1 MKLQALLK
9 KYSNQLTG
17 LSALLILIAYSGKYL
32 LNSYFLWAFA
42 LLLATFI
49 GLVPIAFQAVQAL
62 KFKQVSIELLVSIA
76 VIAALFIQE
85 YEESAIVTFLFA
97 FGAFLEKK
105 TLEKTRSSIKSL
117 TEIAPST
124 ALRISGEVID
134 IDDVKI
140 NDELLVKTGAQIP
153 VDGSIYEGAGFVNES
168 SISGESAEIKK
179 GVGDKVFAGTLLEN
193 GSLLIQA
200 EKVGEDTTFG
210 KIIELVEEA
219 QDTKSSAEKFIDR
232 FAKYYTPSVL
242 VLSFLIFIVSQDIKL
257 AITLLVLGCPGAL
270 VIGPPVSNVAGIGNG
285 AKKGILIKG
294 GNIMTNFSQT
304 DLLLFDKTGTLTK
317 GKTQVSITKNY
328 GASTELINQVAMLES
343 QSDHPLAKA
352 IIDEIGEFTKVPLQ
366 NIEVIKGQGISA
378 DHLLIGNEK
387 LLENHQIF
395 LNAQQKNDLMKLQK
409 HGLSTVLIADDKVRL
424 LYGITD
430 EIRPNVKE
438 TLTRL
443 KKQGIKE
450 LIMLTGDNEST
461 AQSIAQQVGIS
472 QVYAN
477 LLPEDK
483 AKIVQDYKL
492 AGKKVAFIGDGIND
506 SPSIALADVGIAMSS
521 GTDIA
526 IETSDIV
533 LMSSNFDN
541 LSYAHSLAKSTRK
554 NMRQNILIA
563 LFVVIFLL
571 SGLIL
576 GNSSGFIGQYVNMAT
591 GMFVHEAS
599 ILLVILN
606 AMRLIPHKKKYYPK
620 ISLSQMTKNKV
631 IIKENLSGKIS
642 TQIRRIK

>member
-117 TEIAPST
+117 TEITPST

-232 FAKYYTPSVL
+232 FAKYYTPISQSGKEQLLRIIEAGDYEGEGALLGVTNGQL
-242 VLSFLIFIVSQDIKL
+242 YGQAMIDSTICFLRQSDFETLLTTYPSLSLQLLKLNAKKYLAAEHQAGFLALDDVEARLAHYFLNISATSDSIYFEIPMKLKELANYIGTSPETISRKIKVFEENKIISRQGRMIKL
-257 AITLLVLGCPGAL
+257 L
-270 VIGPPVSNVAGIGNG
+270 
-285 AKKGILIKG
+285 
-294 GNIMTNFSQT
+294 
-304 DLLLFDKTGTLTK
+304 DK
-317 GKTQVSITKNY
+317 
-328 GASTELINQVAMLES
+328 
-343 QSDHPLAKA
+343 
-352 IIDEIGEFTKVPLQ
+352 
-366 NIEVIKGQGISA
+366 
-378 DHLLIGNEK
+378 EK
-387 LLENHQIF
+387 LE
-395 LNAQQKNDLMKLQK
+395 
-409 HGLSTVLIADDKVRL
+409 DDF
-424 LYGITD
+424 
-430 EIRPNVKE
+430 
-438 TLTRL
+438 
-443 KKQGIKE
+443 
-450 LIMLTGDNEST
+450 
-461 AQSIAQQVGIS
+461 A
-472 QVYAN
+472 
-477 LLPEDK
+477 
-483 AKIVQDYKL
+483 
-492 AGKKVAFIGDGIND
+492 
-506 SPSIALADVGIAMSS
+506 
-521 GTDIA
+521 
-526 IETSDIV
+526 
-533 LMSSNFDN
+533 
-541 LSYAHSLAKSTRK
+541 
-554 NMRQNILIA
+554 
-563 LFVVIFLL
+563 
-571 SGLIL
+571 
-576 GNSSGFIGQYVNMAT
+576 
-591 GMFVHEAS
+591 
-599 ILLVILN
+599 
-606 AMRLIPHKKKYYPK
+606 
-620 ISLSQMTKNKV
+620 
-631 IIKENLSGKIS
+631 
-642 TQIRRIK
+642 

>member
-9 KYSNQLTG
+9 KYSNQLTS

-62 KFKQVSIELLVSIA
+62 KFKQVSIELLVSIT

-117 TEIAPST
+117 TEITPST

-483 AKIVQDYKL
+483 AKIMQDYKL

-606 AMRLIPHKKKYYPK
+606 AMRLIPHKK
-620 ISLSQMTKNKV
+620 ILSKNFTV
-631 IIKENLSGKIS
+631 AND
-642 TQIRRIK
+642 

>member
-117 TEIAPST
+117 TEITPST

-134 IDDVKI
+134 IDDLKI

-257 AITLLVLGCPGAL
+257 AITLLVLGCPSAL

-606 AMRLIPHKKKYYPK
+606 AMRLIPHKK
-620 ISLSQMTKNKV
+620 ILSKNFTV
-631 IIKENLSGKIS
+631 AND
-642 TQIRRIK
+642 

>member
-117 TEIAPST
+117 TEITPST

-210 KIIELVEEA
+210 KIIELVEET

-430 EIRPNVKE
+430 KIRPNVKE

-591 GMFVHEAS
+591 RMFVHEAS

-606 AMRLIPHKKKYYPK
+606 AMRLIPHKK
-620 ISLSQMTKNKV
+620 ILSKNFTV
-631 IIKENLSGKIS
+631 AND
-642 TQIRRIK
+642 

>member
-17 LSALLILIAYSGKYL
+17 LSALLILIVYSGKYL

-49 GLVPIAFQAVQAL
+49 GLVPIAFQALQAL

-117 TEIAPST
+117 TEITPST

-443 KKQGIKE
+443 EKQGIKE

-606 AMRLIPHKKKYYPK
+606 AMRLIPHKK
-620 ISLSQMTKNKV
+620 ILSKNFTV
-631 IIKENLSGKIS
+631 AND
-642 TQIRRIK
+642 

>member
-49 GLVPIAFQAVQAL
+49 GLVSIAFQAVQAL

-105 TLEKTRSSIKSL
+105 TLEKTRSSIQSL
-117 TEIAPST
+117 TEITPST

-219 QDTKSSAEKFIDR
+219 QDTKSSAEKFIYR

-430 EIRPNVKE
+430 KIRPNVKE

-606 AMRLIPHKKKYYPK
+606 AMRLIPHKK
-620 ISLSQMTKNKV
+620 ILSKNFTV
-631 IIKENLSGKIS
+631 AND
-642 TQIRRIK
+642 

>member
-9 KYSNQLTG
+9 KYSNQLTS

-62 KFKQVSIELLVSIA
+62 KFKQVSIELLVSIT

-134 IDDVKI
+134 INDVKI

-450 LIMLTGDNEST
+450 LVMLTGDNEST

-606 AMRLIPHKKKYYPK
+606 AMRLIPHKKNTIQKFHCRK
-620 ISLSQMTKNKV
+620 
-631 IIKENLSGKIS
+631 
-642 TQIRRIK
+642 

>member
-606 AMRLIPHKKKYYPK
+606 AMRLIPHKK
-620 ISLSQMTKNKV
+620 ILSKNFTV
-631 IIKENLSGKIS
+631 VND
-642 TQIRRIK
+642 

>member
-117 TEIAPST
+117 TEITPST

-270 VIGPPVSNVAGIGNG
+270 VIGSPVSNVGGIGNG

-430 EIRPNVKE
+430 KIRPNVKE

-606 AMRLIPHKKKYYPK
+606 AMRLIPHKK
-620 ISLSQMTKNKV
+620 ILSKNFTV
-631 IIKENLSGKIS
+631 AND
-642 TQIRRIK
+642 

>member
-9 KYSNQLTG
+9 KYSKQLTG

-134 IDDVKI
+134 IDAVKI

-606 AMRLIPHKKKYYPK
+606 AMRLIPHKK
-620 ISLSQMTKNKV
+620 ILSKNFTV
-631 IIKENLSGKIS
+631 AND
-642 TQIRRIK
+642 

>member
-140 NDELLVKTGAQIP
+140 NDELLIKTGAQIP
-153 VDGSIYEGAGFVNES
+153 VDGTIYEGAGFVNES

-395 LNAQQKNDLMKLQK
+395 LNAQQKNDLIKLQK

-606 AMRLIPHKKKYYPK
+606 AMRLIPHKK
-620 ISLSQMTKNKV
+620 ILSKNFPV
-631 IIKENLSGKIS
+631 AND
-642 TQIRRIK
+642 

>member
-395 LNAQQKNDLMKLQK
+395 LNAQQKNDLIKLQK

-606 AMRLIPHKKKYYPK
+606 AMRLIPHKK
-620 ISLSQMTKNKV
+620 ILSKNFPV
-631 IIKENLSGKIS
+631 AND
-642 TQIRRIK
+642 

>member
-606 AMRLIPHKKKYYPK
+606 AMRLIPHKKYYPK

>member
-1 MKLQALLK
+1 M
-9 KYSNQLTG
+9 
-17 LSALLILIAYSGKYL
+17 
-32 LNSYFLWAFA
+32 NSYFLWAFA

-117 TEIAPST
+117 TEITPST

-200 EKVGEDTTFG
+200 GKVGEDTTFG

-541 LSYAHSLAKSTRK
+541 LSYAHPLAKSTRK

-606 AMRLIPHKKKYYPK
+606 AMRLIPHKK
-620 ISLSQMTKNKV
+620 ILSKNFTV
-631 IIKENLSGKIS
+631 AND
-642 TQIRRIK
+642 

>member
-117 TEIAPST
+117 TEITPST

-606 AMRLIPHKKKYYPK
+606 AMRLIPHKK
-620 ISLSQMTKNKV
+620 ILSKNFTV
-631 IIKENLSGKIS
+631 AND
-642 TQIRRIK
+642 

>member
-62 KFKQVSIELLVSIA
+62 KFKQVSIESLVSIA

-395 LNAQQKNDLMKLQK
+395 LNAQQKNDLIKLQK
-409 HGLSTVLIADDKVRL
+409 NGLSTVLIADDKVRL

-576 GNSSGFIGQYVNMAT
+576 GNSSEFIGQYVNMAT

-606 AMRLIPHKKKYYPK
+606 AMRLIPHKK
-620 ISLSQMTKNKV
+620 ILSKNFPV
-631 IIKENLSGKIS
+631 AND
-642 TQIRRIK
+642 

>member
-117 TEIAPST
+117 TEITPST

-430 EIRPNVKE
+430 KIRPNVKE

-483 AKIVQDYKL
+483 AKIMQDYKL

-606 AMRLIPHKKKYYPK
+606 AMRLIPHKK
-620 ISLSQMTKNKV
+620 ILSKNFTV
-631 IIKENLSGKIS
+631 AND
-642 TQIRRIK
+642 

>member
-140 NDELLVKTGAQIP
+140 NDKLLVKTGAQIP

-179 GVGDKVFAGTLLEN
+179 GVGDKVFAGTILEN

-541 LSYAHSLAKSTRK
+541 LSYVHSLAKSTRK

-606 AMRLIPHKKKYYPK
+606 AMRLIPHKK
-620 ISLSQMTKNKV
+620 ILSKNFPV
-631 IIKENLSGKIS
+631 AND
-642 TQIRRIK
+642 

>member
-32 LNSYFLWAFA
+32 LNSYFLWAFP

-49 GLVPIAFQAVQAL
+49 GLVSIAFQAVQAL

-117 TEIAPST
+117 TEITPST

-430 EIRPNVKE
+430 KIRPNVKE

-606 AMRLIPHKKKYYPK
+606 AMRLIPHKK
-620 ISLSQMTKNKV
+620 ILSKNFTV
-631 IIKENLSGKIS
+631 AND
-642 TQIRRIK
+642 

>member
-117 TEIAPST
+117 TEITPST

-606 AMRLIPHKKKYYPK
+606 AMRLIPHKK
-620 ISLSQMTKNKV
+620 ILSKNFPV
-631 IIKENLSGKIS
+631 PND
-642 TQIRRIK
+642 

>member
-117 TEIAPST
+117 TEITPST

-168 SISGESAEIKK
+168 SISGESSEIKK

-430 EIRPNVKE
+430 KIRPNVKE

-606 AMRLIPHKKKYYPK
+606 AMRLIPHKK
-620 ISLSQMTKNKV
+620 ILSKNFTV
-631 IIKENLSGKIS
+631 AND
-642 TQIRRIK
+642 

>member
-117 TEIAPST
+117 TEITPST

-257 AITLLVLGCPGAL
+257 VITLLVLGCPGAL

-606 AMRLIPHKKKYYPK
+606 AMRLIPHKK
-620 ISLSQMTKNKV
+620 ILSKNFTV
-631 IIKENLSGKIS
+631 AND
-642 TQIRRIK
+642 

>member
-32 LNSYFLWAFA
+32 LNSYFPWAFA

-395 LNAQQKNDLMKLQK
+395 LNAQQKNDLIKLQK
-409 HGLSTVLIADDKVRL
+409 NGLSTVLIADDKVRL

-483 AKIVQDYKL
+483 AKILQDYKL
-492 AGKKVAFIGDGIND
+492 AGEKVAFIGDGIND

-606 AMRLIPHKKKYYPK
+606 AMRLIPHKK
-620 ISLSQMTKNKV
+620 ILSKNFPV
-631 IIKENLSGKIS
+631 AND
-642 TQIRRIK
+642 

>member
-117 TEIAPST
+117 TEITPST

-606 AMRLIPHKKKYYPK
+606 AMRLIPHKKYYPK

>member
-9 KYSNQLTG
+9 KYSKQLTG

-117 TEIAPST
+117 TEITPST

-134 IDDVKI
+134 IDAVKI

-438 TLTRL
+438 TLARL

-472 QVYAN
+472 QVYAD

-483 AKIVQDYKL
+483 AKIVQDFKL

-541 LSYAHSLAKSTRK
+541 LSYAHSLAKSTKK

-576 GNSSGFIGQYVNMAT
+576 GNSSGFIGQYVNMVT

-606 AMRLIPHKKKYYPK
+606 AMRLIPHKK
-620 ISLSQMTKNKV
+620 ILSKNFTVQMTKNKV

>member
-443 KKQGIKE
+443 EKQGIKE

-472 QVYAN
+472 QVYTN

-606 AMRLIPHKKKYYPK
+606 AMRLIPHKK
-620 ISLSQMTKNKV
+620 ILSKNFTV
-631 IIKENLSGKIS
+631 AND
-642 TQIRRIK
+642 

>member
-179 GVGDKVFAGTLLEN
+179 GVGEKVFAGTLLEN

-606 AMRLIPHKKKYYPK
+606 AMRLIPHKK
-620 ISLSQMTKNKV
+620 ILSKNFTV
-631 IIKENLSGKIS
+631 AND
-642 TQIRRIK
+642 

>member
-328 GASTELINQVAMLES
+328 GASTELINQIAVLES

-395 LNAQQKNDLMKLQK
+395 LNAQQKNDLMKHQK

-606 AMRLIPHKKKYYPK
+606 AMRLIPHKK
-620 ISLSQMTKNKV
+620 ILSKNFTV
-631 IIKENLSGKIS
+631 AND
-642 TQIRRIK
+642 

>member
-117 TEIAPST
+117 TEITPST

-430 EIRPNVKE
+430 KIRPNVKE

-477 LLPEDK
+477 LLHEDK

-606 AMRLIPHKKKYYPK
+606 AMRLIPHKK
-620 ISLSQMTKNKV
+620 ILSKNFTV
-631 IIKENLSGKIS
+631 AND
-642 TQIRRIK
+642 

>member
-49 GLVPIAFQAVQAL
+49 GLVSIAFQAVQAL

-117 TEIAPST
+117 TEITPST

-430 EIRPNVKE
+430 KIRPNVKE

-571 SGLIL
+571 SALIL

-606 AMRLIPHKKKYYPK
+606 AMRLIPHKK
-620 ISLSQMTKNKV
+620 ILSKNFTV
-631 IIKENLSGKIS
+631 AND
-642 TQIRRIK
+642 

>member
-117 TEIAPST
+117 TEITPST

-219 QDTKSSAEKFIDR
+219 QDTKFSAEKFIDR

-443 KKQGIKE
+443 EKQGIKE

-606 AMRLIPHKKKYYPK
+606 AMRLIPHKK
-620 ISLSQMTKNKV
+620 ILSKNFTV
-631 IIKENLSGKIS
+631 AND
-642 TQIRRIK
+642 

>member
-117 TEIAPST
+117 TEITPST

-606 AMRLIPHKKKYYPK
+606 AMRLIPHKK
-620 ISLSQMTKNKV
+620 ILSKNFTV
-631 IIKENLSGKIS
+631 TND
-642 TQIRRIK
+642 

>member
-97 FGAFLEKK
+97 FGAFLEKR

-124 ALRISGEVID
+124 ALRISGEVIE

-153 VDGSIYEGAGFVNES
+153 VDGTIYEGAGFVNES

-395 LNAQQKNDLMKLQK
+395 LNAQQKNDLIKLQK

-461 AQSIAQQVGIS
+461 AQSIVQQVGIS

-606 AMRLIPHKKKYYPK
+606 AMRLIPHKK
-620 ISLSQMTKNKV
+620 ILSKNFPV
-631 IIKENLSGKIS
+631 AND
-642 TQIRRIK
+642 

>member
-134 IDDVKI
+134 INDVKI

-328 GASTELINQVAMLES
+328 GASTELINQIAMLES

-606 AMRLIPHKKKYYPK
+606 AMRLIPHKKNTIQKFHCRK
-620 ISLSQMTKNKV
+620 
-631 IIKENLSGKIS
+631 
-642 TQIRRIK
+642 

>member
-9 KYSNQLTG
+9 KYSNQLTS

-62 KFKQVSIELLVSIA
+62 KFKQVSIELLVSIT

-134 IDDVKI
+134 INDVKI

-606 AMRLIPHKKKYYPK
+606 AMRLIPHKKNTIQKFHCRK
-620 ISLSQMTKNKV
+620 
-631 IIKENLSGKIS
+631 
-642 TQIRRIK
+642 

>member
-117 TEIAPST
+117 TEITPST

-541 LSYAHSLAKSTRK
+541 LSYAHSLAKSTRN

-606 AMRLIPHKKKYYPK
+606 AMRLIPHKK
-620 ISLSQMTKNKV
+620 ILSKNFTV
-631 IIKENLSGKIS
+631 AND
-642 TQIRRIK
+642 

>member
-117 TEIAPST
+117 TEITPST

-395 LNAQQKNDLMKLQK
+395 LNAQQKNDLIKLQK

-606 AMRLIPHKKKYYPK
+606 AMRLIPHKK
-620 ISLSQMTKNKV
+620 ILSKNFTV
-631 IIKENLSGKIS
+631 AND
-642 TQIRRIK
+642 

>member
-606 AMRLIPHKKKYYPK
+606 AMRLIPHKK
-620 ISLSQMTKNKV
+620 ILSKNFPV
-631 IIKENLSGKIS
+631 AND
-642 TQIRRIK
+642 

>member
-49 GLVPIAFQAVQAL
+49 GLVPIAFQALQAL

-117 TEIAPST
+117 TEITPST

-443 KKQGIKE
+443 EKQGIKE

-606 AMRLIPHKKKYYPK
+606 AMRLIPHKK
-620 ISLSQMTKNKV
+620 ILSKNFTV
-631 IIKENLSGKIS
+631 AND
-642 TQIRRIK
+642 